1 MTMRWL
7 KSSSWSTCL
16 LSAAAASALATP
28 LSVWAESPSSAAVPR
43 QFVSSEANRANTLL
57 VAQAGETDVQR
68 ELRRLYEE
76 SGREMPELQTQGN
89 IQFQRPQGD
98 AAAATTPMAPSAPVK
113 PQVQAT
119 APAQPVAPSIPQPV
133 MTPHLAGPQ
142 PGVGGTPPVASAPRP
157 GSRNPVTAF
166 FKRLVPG
173 GQSKPEQTAA
183 PVPPSRPAVPMQ
195 AGVAPGQP
203 ANAPSYAPYSG
214 QQPRRLAN
222 AGEVAPAPAIPPS
235 PTAAPAPTAAPMTTT
250 APVVAATPK
259 PQAQPK
265 ATVAS
270 KPPVVPQARPT
281 ATVVATAQPEFR
293 PAVAPPTAAPRTAT
307 APAMPLEE
315 QVVTSKPSV
324 TNVKAAPEPE
334 FAPPLVVEEATPAVV
349 AESAPALT
357 VPTEPVLAA
366 EVASVDAP
374 AAEPAATGD
383 FPDPFPEMSEEDA
396 DDELDV
402 QVDSPF
408 VGLPLEEEP
417 DFGSPEPKE
426 QVATSEEPDP
436 FDDPLLDQPVLTP
449 PAAAQGGA
457 PVLPE
462 KSSAAPELVMTP
474 ETAAPARTAEPSA
487 ESDVPMLVD
496 NGPDAEPSLDLPEP
510 PTLPAPNAG
519 DVTAVPATAPQEL
532 PKPTSYQPSSETE
545 AKMAL
550 IRERGG
556 MKGLK
561 GFCPVTLRDDRE
573 LKDSRKEFSAS
584 FRGQKFHF
592 ATAAAQQRFDAEPA
606 RYVPAAYGADV
617 VILIR
622 DKDVA
627 EGSLDHAAW
636 FKGRLYLFSSEAS
649 HQTFVSEPAKYA
661 APAGLDE

>member
-28 LSVWAESPSSAAVPR
+28 LSAWAATPSSAAVPQR
-43 QFVSSEANRANTLL
+43 FTSPVSSSVNSLL
-57 VAQAGETDVQR
+57 VAQAGESDVQR

-76 SGREMPELQTQGN
+76 SGREMPEMQTQGN
-89 IQFQRPQGD
+89 IQFQRPQGE
-98 AAAATTPMAPSAPVK
+98 AAAPTAPTQ
-113 PQVQAT
+113 PQVQAMP
-119 APAQPVAPSIPQPV
+119 AAQPAAPSVPPPV
-133 MTPHLAGPQ
+133 TAPHLAGPQ
-142 PGVGGTPPVASAPRP
+142 PGMGGAPPVASAPRP

-183 PVPPSRPAVPMQ
+183 PVPPSRPAPPMQ

-203 ANAPSYAPYSG
+203 ANAPAYAPYSG

-222 AGEVAPAPAIPPS
+222 AAEVPQAPAIPPS
-235 PTAAPAPTAAPMTTT
+235 PSAAPVATA
-250 APVVAATPK
+250 APVVAATPR
-259 PQAQPK
+259 PQAQPQPQPQ
-265 ATVAS
+265 APVAP
-270 KPPVVPQARPT
+270 KPPVVPQARPA
-281 ATVVATAQPEFR
+281 ATVVATAKPEFR
-293 PAVAPPTAAPRTAT
+293 PAPAPQAAAPRAATPRTAST
-307 APAMPLEE
+307 SARPLEE
-315 QVVTSKPSV
+315 QVVTSRPSV
-324 TNVKAAPEPE
+324 TNVQAAPEPE

-357 VPTEPVLAA
+357 VVAESAPVT
-366 EVASVDAP
+366 EVASIN
-374 AAEPAATGD
+374 EPAATAE
-383 FPDPFPEMSEEDA
+383 FPDPFPEMSEADA
-396 DDELDV
+396 DDEMDI
-402 QVDSPF
+402 QGDSPF

-417 DFGSPEPKE
+417 DFGAPETKE
-426 QVATSEEPDP
+426 QVAQTEEPDP

-449 PAAAQGGA
+449 PTTAQAGA

-462 KSSAAPELVMTP
+462 KATATPELAMTP
-474 ETAAPARTAEPSA
+474 TAAEPAKVADSTTEGDTPL
-487 ESDVPMLVD
+487 LVD
-496 NGPDAEPSLDLPEP
+496 NRPGAEPSLDLPEP
-510 PTLPAPNAG
+510 PMLPAPNAG
-519 DVTAVPATAPQEL
+519 EVTAVPATAPQDL

-573 LKDSRKEFSAS
+573 LKDSRKDFSAS

-592 ATAAAQQRFDAEPA
+592 ATEAAQQRFEAEPA

-649 HQTFVSEPAKYA
+649 HQTFVLEPAKYA